1 MIFDFFR
8 EVTTSLKN
16 SSYPMS
22 NTTVITLNAYCKKL
36 TYLLGKAFK
45 AGDKTILRVPGNENK
60 SYAELL

>member
-1 MIFDFFR
+1 
-8 EVTTSLKN
+8 
-16 SSYPMS
+16 MS